1 MVQYRVKGDARFTTY
16 VEIAEEIGDSY
27 RVIMKRVSDSSVREQ
42 SEMMSKHLFEL
53 CLRTGFLTKVQD
65 SGKELKRQIA

>member
-1 MVQYRVKGDARFTTY
+1 MVQYRVKGDAQFTTY

-42 SEMMSKHLFEL
+42 TEMMSKHLFEL
-53 CLRTGFLTKVQD
+53 CLRTGFLTKVQE
-65 SGKELKRQIA
+65 SGEGIKRQIA

>member
-1 MVQYRVKGDARFTTY
+1 MVQYRVKGDALITTY

-42 SEMMSKHLFEL
+42 SELMSKHLFEL
-53 CLRTGFLTKVQD
+53 CLRTGFLTKVDQ
-65 SGKELKRQIA
+65 KEVNRQIA

>member
-1 MVQYRVKGDARFTTY
+1 MVQYRVKGDALITTY

-42 SEMMSKHLFEL
+42 SELMSKHLFEL
-53 CLRTGFLTKVQD
+53 CLRTGFLTKVEEKKID
-65 SGKELKRQIA
+65 RQIA